1 MARINSDFI
10 KAYMEYSSHSEA
22 PDKFHFWTAVST
34 IAGALR
40 RKVWIDQKYFTWTP
54 NFYIIFVAPP
64 GVVSKSTT
72 ASIGMRLL
80 KQIEGIKFGPDSST
94 WQALTVA
101 MANSTEEYMMPNG
114 DFFPMSAM
122 TIASSELGTFLNPRD
137 GEMVD
142 ALVSWWDG
150 QEGVW
155 SKTTKMSGDDVIVN
169 PWINILACTTPAWIA
184 GNFPQ
189 YMIGGGF
196 TSRTVFVYGDRK
208 RHLVPYPADAVP
220 RDFHRLEQELVHDLK
235 EIALIAGEYQL
246 SPEAKVFGIEWYEKH
261 NELRP
266 KHLNDEQYAGYMA
279 RKQSHIHKLAMVL
292 AAAESNELIVQR
304 DHLFKADVI
313 VSSLESDMPK
323 VFEQIHVTEQS
334 QHVVDVLRIVK
345 SHDKIDLKTL
355 YRSFHTRMLYKDFL
369 EAVQSAIHTGEIMM
383 RKHGEKVILAT
394 PAGMKGVG

>member
-1 MARINSDFI
+1 MARIHSDFI
-10 KAYMEYSSHSEA
+10 KSYMEYSSYSEA
-22 PDKFHFWTAVST
+22 PDKFHFWTAVSI

-80 KQIEGIKFGPDSST
+80 KQVEGIKFGPNSAT

-101 MANSTEEYMMPNG
+101 MANSTEEYLMPNG
-114 DFFPMSAM
+114 EYFPMSSL
-122 TIASSELGTFLNPRD
+122 TISSSELGTFFNPRD

-142 ALVSWWDG
+142 ALVEWWDG

-155 SKTTKMSGDDVIVN
+155 SKTTKMSGDDIIVN

-220 RDFHRLEQELVHDLK
+220 RDFSRMEQELVHDLR
-235 EIALIAGEYQL
+235 EIALIAGEYTL
-246 SPEAKVFGIEWYEKH
+246 SGEAKQFGRQWYEKH

-266 KHLNDEQYAGYMA
+266 KHLNDDQYAGYMA

-292 AAAESNELIVQR
+292 AASESNNLVVEK
-304 DHLFKADVI
+304 DHLYKADII
-313 VSSLESDMPK
+313 VSSLEADMPK
-323 VFEQIHVTEQS
+323 VFEQIHVTDAS
-334 QHVVDVLRIVK
+334 QHVVDIIKIVR
-345 SHDKIDLKTL
+345 SHGKIDLKEL
-355 YRSFHTRMLYKDFL
+355 FRNFHTRLLYKDFL
-369 EAVQSAIHTGEIMM
+369 EAVQSAIQTGDVKMW
-383 RKHGEKVILAT
+383 RQGEKVTLISSAVKQ
-394 PAGMKGVG
+394 P